1 MDQQKQLENLLSI
14 FLIKYNK
21 RKIIKKLLFIRIMAD
36 IGIFQNKKTLEL
48 FKALFL
54 GNSLLPKLLMMFK
67 ILLIVKVG
75 IKKWEFH
82 TKEVI
87 FYMVLLELVKVHLLK
102 L

>member
-1 MDQQKQLENLLSI
+1 M
-14 FLIKYNK
+14 
-21 RKIIKKLLFIRIMAD
+21 KKLLFIRIMVD
-36 IGIFQNKKTLEL
+36 IGIFQNRKALEL
-48 FKALFL
+48 FKVLFL
-54 GNSLLPKLLMMFK
+54 RNSLLPKLLMMFK

-82 TKEVI
+82 IKEVI

>member
-1 MDQQKQLENLLSI
+1 M
-14 FLIKYNK
+14 
-21 RKIIKKLLFIRIMAD
+21 KKLLFIRIMVD
-36 IGIFQNKKTLEL
+36 IGIFQNRKPLEL
-48 FKALFL
+48 FKVLFL
-54 GNSLLPKLLMMFK
+54 RNSLLPKLLMMFK

-82 TKEVI
+82 IKKVI